1 MLHRLTRACPVKLTF
16 MQRILAVFLLV
27 TAAACGGKKE
37 PEQAPGPSPMP
48 AEAAEG
54 KELFLANNCN
64 GCHGETGHGDGPAGT
79 TLNPQP
85 RNFRDI
91 YAYRKGHTQD
101 QIAAMLEFGLEG
113 SPMKGYPLNLE
124 KRRKIAAYVVYLQ
137 TQP

>member
-1 MLHRLTRACPVKLTF
+1 MFAC
-16 MQRILAVFLLV
+16 AD
-27 TAAACGGKKE
+27 KKE
-37 PEQAPGPSPMP
+37 PAPQAPTSMP

-64 GCHGETGHGDGPAGT
+64 GCHGETGNGDGPAGQA
-79 TLNPQP
+79 LNPRP

-101 QIAAMLEFGLEG
+101 QVAAMLEFGLEG

-124 KRRKIAAYVVYLQ
+124 KRKKIAAYVVYLQ

>member
-1 MLHRLTRACPVKLTF
+1 MCRGLRFDLMRHILIVSALCALLACSDKKPP
-16 MQRILAVFLLV
+16 QADQP
-27 TAAACGGKKE
+27 AAM
-37 PEQAPGPSPMP
+37 SP
-48 AEAAEG
+48 EAAEG

-64 GCHGETGHGDGPAGT
+64 GCHGETGHGDGPAGH
-79 TLNPQP
+79 TLNPPP

-101 QIAAMLEFGLEG
+101 QVAAMLEFGLEG

-124 KRRKIAAYVVYLQ
+124 KRKKIAAFVVYLQ